1 MIIALDLQYQLLIF
15 LSILVIFNPSS
26 MVDQTLRSTEIIKWM
41 KMKMMVQN
49 SSKMKTKKWLMK
61 SKNRVKLIDSGKLNR
76 PWS

>member
-15 LSILVIFNPSS
+15 LSILAIFNPIS

>member
-15 LSILVIFNPSS
+15 LSILAIFNPIS

-49 SSKMKTKKWLMK
+49 SSKMKTKKWSMK
-61 SKNRVKLIDSGKLNR
+61 SKNRVKLIDSGKLNK

>member
-15 LSILVIFNPSS
+15 LSILAIFNPIS

-49 SSKMKTKKWLMK
+49 SSKMKTKKWSMK
-61 SKNRVKLIDSGKLNR
+61 SKNRVKLIDSGKLNW

>member
-15 LSILVIFNPSS
+15 LSILAIFNPFS

-49 SSKMKTKKWLMK
+49 SSKMKTKKWSMK
-61 SKNRVKLIDSGKLNR
+61 SKNRVKLIDLGKLNK
-76 PWS
+76 PWN